1 MVKKNNVKKM
11 IWDITN
17 VKSVEDVKPSLTEA
31 KILNSGINISEL
43 EGLVKHAINTVYTDI
58 KKTNKVCI
66 DVREQIGEMIYEVG
80 SGIKDHALAF
90 KIYNSDNEVE
100 LTSEEVEVLN
110 KYVSQYCKPAF
121 IQAFLEATK
130 EVEELKDDESK

>member
-11 IWDITN
+11 VWDITN

-58 KKTNKVCI
+58 EKDVKKIAPWYK
-66 DVREQIGEMIYEVG
+66 RLW
-80 SGIKDHALAF
+80 K
-90 KIYNSDNEVE
+90 KI
-100 LTSEEVEVLN
+100 TG
-110 KYVSQYCKPAF
+110 KK
-121 IQAFLEATK
+121 
-130 EVEELKDDESK
+130 

>member
-17 VKSVEDVKPSLTEA
+17 VKSVEDIKPSLTEA

-58 KKTNKVCI
+58 KK
-66 DVREQIGEMIYEVG
+66 DV
-80 SGIKDHALAF
+80 K
-90 KIYNSDNEVE
+90 KITPWYKR
-100 LTSEEVEVLN
+100 LWKKITG
-110 KYVSQYCKPAF
+110 KK
-121 IQAFLEATK
+121 
-130 EVEELKDDESK
+130 